1 MKKIIAISLLSI
13 HLIATTEL
21 YQLLKLPIL
30 VEHLIEHKLQDNNIT
45 IFEFLSMHYALEDI
59 RDADYERDMQLPFK
73 THNHLNQVD
82 CNASLPQYYVYVVA
96 IPDIMHQQKT
106 PFYNSFFIN
115 SVYLSSIWQPP
126 KTC

>member
-73 THNHLNQVD
+73 THNHLNLVD
-82 CNASLPQYYVYVVA
+82 CNVNLPQYSLNVITLPAIIQQHNTPVYR
-96 IPDIMHQQKT
+96 
-106 PFYNSFFIN
+106 SLFIH

-126 KTC
+126 KAC

>member
-1 MKKIIAISLLSI
+1 MKKIIAILLLSI

-30 VEHLIEHKLQDNNIT
+30 VEHLIEHKMQDNNIT
-45 IFEFLSMHYALEDI
+45 IFEFFSMHYALEDV

-73 THNHLNQVD
+73 THNHINQVD
-82 CNASLPQYYVYVVA
+82 CNVSLPQYSLSVITLPA
-96 IPDIMHQQKT
+96 IIQQHKT
-106 PFYNSFFIN
+106 PVYRSLFIH
-115 SVYLSSIWQPP
+115 SVYLSTIWQPP

>member
-1 MKKIIAISLLSI
+1 MKKIIAILLLSI

-30 VEHLIEHKLQDNNIT
+30 VEHLIEHKMQDNNIT
-45 IFEFLSMHYALEDI
+45 IFEFFSMHYALEDV

-73 THNHLNQVD
+73 THNHINQVD
-82 CNASLPQYYVYVVA
+82 CNVNLPQYSLNVITLPTIIQQHNTPVYR
-96 IPDIMHQQKT
+96 
-106 PFYNSFFIN
+106 SLFIH
-115 SVYLSSIWQPP
+115 SVYLSTIWQPP